1 MWGGMRLAHG
11 FRAWFAEQL
20 QAGCGV
26 IKARDEPA
34 REFMFG
40 RQSGAFST
48 LPIAFLG
55 SLDRG
60 HCGSDFG
67 RARADCAQSET
78 DVRPIRSR
86 AEAM

>member
-26 IKARDEPA
+26 VKARDEPA
-34 REFMFG
+34 REIMFG
-40 RQSGAFST
+40 RQSGTFSA
-48 LPIAFLG
+48 LPIASLG

-60 HCGSDFG
+60 LCGGDSG
-67 RARADCAQSET
+67 HARADCAQSKT
-78 DVRPIRSR
+78 DIRPIRGR
-86 AEAM
+86 AEAV